1 MTMSTFNSLEIW
13 TSQTLC
19 NAGIFLSVFSFLL
32 HIGWPYFERI
42 PGSFSVRVAA
52 DLWRMVYVTFRDGSL
67 LFAVLLG
74 LFSLNL
80 DVMADIKMGL
90 PFVPL
95 GTVALSI
102 ALVVKAFHKTKDQTR
117 SLRVSTYWVIC
128 GALLNMIGYVL
139 VMEAPVAEYDEA
151 RNAFWKMMRSC
162 SSRENPE
169 LATMTFYATFL
180 TLILIGGYA
189 AIKAIR
195 LYGKVEKIGTRD
207 IHA

>member
-1 MTMSTFNSLEIW
+1 MTMSTFNALEIW
-13 TSQTLC
+13 TSQSLC
-19 NAGIFLSVFSFLL
+19 DAGIFLSVFSFLL
-32 HIGWPYFERI
+32 HIGWPYFERM

-52 DLWRMVYVTFRDGSL
+52 DLWRMVYVAFRDGSL

-95 GTVALSI
+95 GTVALSV

-117 SLRVSTYWVIC
+117 YLRISTYWVIC

-139 VMEAPVAEYDEA
+139 VMGAPGAEYGDA
-151 RNAFWKMMRSC
+151 RNTFWIMMRSC
-162 SSRENPE
+162 CSRENPD
-169 LATMTFYATFL
+169 LAAITFYATFL
-180 TLILIGGYA
+180 TLISIGGFA
-189 AIKAIR
+189 VVKAIR
-195 LYGKVEKIGTRD
+195 LYGKAEKIGTRD